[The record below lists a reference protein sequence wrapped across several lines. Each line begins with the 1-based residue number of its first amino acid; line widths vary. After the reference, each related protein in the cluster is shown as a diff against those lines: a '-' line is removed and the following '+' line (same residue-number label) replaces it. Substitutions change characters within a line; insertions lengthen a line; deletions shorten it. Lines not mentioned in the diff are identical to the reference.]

1 MSLISL
7 PWSFKILYGLVSD
20 NIPICGTRRKSWI
33 IIMGLI
39 EVISLLI
46 LFFTLPE
53 DPIVVIILLM
63 LASMSIAFINVVS
76 NAIMII
82 QSRKDKNFGT

>member
-1 MSLISL
+1 M
-7 PWSFKILYGLVSD
+7 YGLVSD

-33 IIMGLI
+33 IIMGFI

>member
-1 MSLISL
+1 M
-7 PWSFKILYGLVSD
+7 YGLVSD